1 MTQMKDQPTTL
12 ANTRLN
18 LAEIFETLLAGPAP
32 IRFTAYDGSTY
43 GPEDASVGLNLRTSA
58 GWPTW

>member
-1 MTQMKDQPTTL
+1 MTQLKDMTSTQT
-12 ANTRLN
+12 ARLT

-43 GPEDASVGLNLRTSA
+43 GPEDAPIGLNLKNELA
-58 GWPTW
+58 WPTW